1 MGEVSTSGG
10 STTLRVAVD
19 IGGTFTDL
27 AAVDQ
32 STGQRWFAKASTT
45 PDDPTRGI
53 AHCLDKLGIRAT
65 QYELF
70 VHGTTLVINACLEK
84 KGARTALIT
93 TEGFRDVL
101 EIGRGNRTESFNYR
115 FRRHDPMVPR
125 EYRFEATERMK
136 ADGSGPAEARRRSPP
151 FSPAS
156 RQSARYRIHCH
167 LLFAL
172 LQESRARAT
181 RR

>member
-1 MGEVSTSGG
+1 M
-10 STTLRVAVD
+10 LRVAVD

-32 STGQRWFAKASTT
+32 ASGERWFAKASTT

-53 AHCLDKLGIRAT
+53 ADCLDKLARPGG

-84 KGARTALIT
+84 DGARTALIT

-101 EIGRGNRTESFNYR
+101 EIGRGNRTESFNYL
-115 FRRHDPMVPR
+115 FRRHEPFVPR
-125 EYRFEATERMK
+125 EFRFEARERMR
-136 ADGSGPAEARRRSPP
+136 ADATPQQPLEHGVLELTRE
-151 FSPAS
+151 
-156 RQSARYRIHCH
+156 
-167 LLFAL
+167 
-172 LQESRARAT
+172 ESREGGSQCPKDPAA
-181 RR
+181 